1 MYVLD
6 RAMEKAIGCPSETNK
21 GTISAVYA
29 AASELQLDLSFLP
42 LPMAARRVVCLQLG
56 TI

>member
-42 LPMAARRVVCLQLG
+42 LPMAG
-56 TI
+56 